1 MSKTDKIL
9 ALHEKIISKAKR
21 TSDWSKHCPKEY
33 KVPKGYYNPAWYST
47 LQLATSGGKIEG
59 VGVDSPNYSFQSDIS
74 FKVGEML
81 STYMFPH
88 YFLDKDLVK
97 LMGMTQMTN
106 EVDLAKI
113 KYPFDSCLF
122 TLPINMIQDVYSDL
136 DREKPREKLGASFEY
151 NKCYLT
157 QLAYARS
164 FDVQTMSQELN
175 AKSKG
180 LQSTDGR
187 HYMPQISRLWS
198 ETLALEED
206 QQHKAQEII
215 LKGLEQQ
222 IGEPCRIVPSFSV
235 VMAYDTGDIGV
246 TCYPIEKDKGLGDIV
261 KSYDN
266 TFYFENEKLKNLDDI
281 KGVRNEVSS
290 MQNLTKLVVT
300 LILYMSS
307 KATEYK
313 TESKKIKFQH
323 KGSTISNLYSPNFLG
338 AKYKGYISKQE
349 KLMGNKRMKP
359 HWRSGTYRV
368 YWTGKGRK
376 IPVNKWVMPYPVNME
391 KVA

>member
-1 MSKTDKIL
+1 MSKAQKIL

-21 TSDWSKHCPKEY
+21 TPNWQTHCPKEY

-59 VGVDSPNYSFQSDIS
+59 VDIPDYNFHSDIS
-74 FKVGEML
+74 FKVGQML
-81 STYMFPH
+81 SSYMFPH
-88 YFLDKDLVK
+88 YFLDQDLVK

-122 TLPINMIQDVYSDL
+122 TLPVNMIEDAYSSL
-136 DREKPREKLGASFEY
+136 DREKPRHKLGEEFGY
-151 NKCYLT
+151 NKCFLT

-164 FDVQTMSQELN
+164 FDVQTMTQELR
-175 AKSKG
+175 AKEAGGS
-180 LQSTDGR
+180 STDGR
-187 HYMPQISRLWS
+187 HYMPQISRLWT
-198 ETLALEED
+198 ETLSLEEED
-206 QQHKAQEII
+206 QEKAQAII
-215 LKGLEQQ
+215 LKELENKT
-222 IGEPCRIVPSFSV
+222 GEPCRIVPSFSV

-246 TCYPIEKDKGLGDIV
+246 TCYPIEKDKGLGEIV

-266 TFYFENEKLKNLDDI
+266 TFYFENEKLSNLDDI
-281 KGVRNEVSS
+281 KGLRNEVSS

-313 TESKKIKFQH
+313 KETKKIKFQH

-338 AKYKGYISKQE
+338 AKYKGYINKQE
-349 KLMGNKRMKP
+349 KLMSSKKVKP
-359 HWRSGTYRV
+359 HWRSGTYRI

-376 IPVNKWVMPYPVNME
+376 IPVNKWVMPYPVNMDN
-391 KVA
+391 K

>member
-9 ALHEKIISKAKR
+9 SLHEKIISKAKL
-21 TSDWSKHCPKEY
+21 TPDWKKHCPKEY

-59 VGVDSPNYSFQSDIS
+59 VDSPDYSFQADIS

-164 FDVQTMSQELN
+164 FDVQTMTQELN
-175 AKSKG
+175 AKAKG
-180 LQSTDGR
+180 ALRRAKLGQSV
-187 HYMPQISRLWS
+187 QI
-198 ETLALEED
+198 
-206 QQHKAQEII
+206 
-215 LKGLEQQ
+215 
-222 IGEPCRIVPSFSV
+222 F
-235 VMAYDTGDIGV
+235 
-246 TCYPIEKDKGLGDIV
+246 
-261 KSYDN
+261 
-266 TFYFENEKLKNLDDI
+266 DI
-281 KGVRNEVSS
+281 KVKNPKNPSYRFKKVS
-290 MQNLTKLVVT
+290 
-300 LILYMSS
+300 
-307 KATEYK
+307 
-313 TESKKIKFQH
+313 
-323 KGSTISNLYSPNFLG
+323 
-338 AKYKGYISKQE
+338 
-349 KLMGNKRMKP
+349 
-359 HWRSGTYRV
+359 
-368 YWTGKGRK
+368 
-376 IPVNKWVMPYPVNME
+376 PVICEIAN
-391 KVA
+391 